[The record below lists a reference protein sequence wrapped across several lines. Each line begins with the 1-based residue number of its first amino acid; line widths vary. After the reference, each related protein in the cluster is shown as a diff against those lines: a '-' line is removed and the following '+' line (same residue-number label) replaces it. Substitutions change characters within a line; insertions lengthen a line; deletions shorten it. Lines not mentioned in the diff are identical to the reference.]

1 MENNKIWELN
11 LLLVEFGPIDVNNC
25 GFSSA
30 NFLKNGGPV
39 PSRYHLSII
48 LFGILQFAVECD
60 GAPQFVQ
67 TVLVEV
73 AIDFFWSDWLL
84 KLIE

>member
-1 MENNKIWELN
+1 MMISTKQWIWKNND
-11 LLLVEFGPIDVNNC
+11 LLLVEPDPIDVNNA

-60 GAPQFVQ
+60 GAPQLVH
-67 TVLVEV
+67 TVDVV
-73 AIDFFWSDWLL
+73 A
-84 KLIE
+84 LI